1 MCWGE
6 AAAEEIATEDLA
18 AAAEQLK
25 LLLAEEKSAR
35 ALLEEV

>member
-6 AAAEEIATEDLA
+6 AAAEEIATEDATA
-18 AAAEQLK
+18 AAKQFK